1 MKVQSLDD
9 LFRYELQ
16 QLLLAEKALLDALP
30 KLAIKGGRSPADPIM
45 EALGRIQ
52 RLEQIFRVIGHTP
65 TASACWAMGG
75 ILTDADFL
83 LGVVQDSDARD
94 LAKAAAIQTGR
105 RYLVTRYTL
114 LVSLASRLG
123 RTTVEKLLRMT
134 LDAESPLNKSESEAS
149 TIGSRLTTLFDHK
162 A

>member
-1 MKVQSLDD
+1 
-9 LFRYELQ
+9 
-16 QLLLAEKALLDALP
+16 
-30 KLAIKGGRSPADPIM
+30 
-45 EALGRIQ
+45 
-52 RLEQIFRVIGHTP
+52 
-65 TASACWAMGG
+65 MGG

-123 RTTVEKLLRMT
+123 RTTVEKLLRVT